1 MERAKAFIVDACLA
15 EGDKF
20 FHDIDDVGGAHD
32 AFYGFSVYHSFS
44 DFKKS
49 RGVPEEA
56 KFKYEVGGGLFWGAL
71 SALLRGLKSQQSRA
85 QAGALGTM
93 PPHPLR
99 PVGEK

>member
-49 RGVPEEA
+49 RGRARGGKNSNMRSRWGIVFGVPC
-56 KFKYEVGGGLFWGAL
+56 
-71 SALLRGLKSQQSRA
+71 
-85 QAGALGTM
+85 
-93 PPHPLR
+93 LR
-99 PVGEK
+99 PCAG

>member
-15 EGDKF
+15 ERDKF

-49 RGVPEEA
+49 RGRA
-56 KFKYEVGGGLFWGAL
+56 KGGKN
-71 SALLRGLKSQQSRA
+71 SNMK
-85 QAGALGTM
+85 
-93 PPHPLR
+93 
-99 PVGEK
+99 

>member
-44 DFKKS
+44 DFKNQ
-49 RGVPEEA
+49 
-56 KFKYEVGGGLFWGAL
+56 GACQGRQN
-71 SALLRGLKSQQSRA
+71 SNMK
-85 QAGALGTM
+85 
-93 PPHPLR
+93 
-99 PVGEK
+99 

>member
-49 RGVPEEA
+49 RGRAKGA
-56 KFKYEVGGGLFWGAL
+56 KFNYEVGGGLCE
-71 SALLRGLKSQQSRA
+71 KSLVCGPARA
-85 QAGALGTM
+85 ESPAS
-93 PPHPLR
+93 P
-99 PVGEK
+99 

>member
-1 MERAKAFIVDACLA
+1 MERAKAFIVDTCLA

-49 RGVPEEA
+49 RGVPAEA
-56 KFKYEVGGGLFWGAL
+56 KI
-71 SALLRGLKSQQSRA
+71 QI
-85 QAGALGTM
+85 
-93 PPHPLR
+93 
-99 PVGEK
+99 

>member
-44 DFKKS
+44 GFKKS
-49 RGVPEEA
+49 RGA
-56 KFKYEVGGGLFWGAL
+56 CQRRQKFKYE
-71 SALLRGLKSQQSRA
+71 K
-85 QAGALGTM
+85 
-93 PPHPLR
+93 
-99 PVGEK
+99 

>member
-1 MERAKAFIVDACLA
+1 MRVSAIRRLSFFVHKYKRIHGEAFAELLRRGNHEAGGLFVVERAKAFIVDACLA

-49 RGVPEEA
+49 RGRA
-56 KFKYEVGGGLFWGAL
+56 KGG
-71 SALLRGLKSQQSRA
+71 KIQI
-85 QAGALGTM
+85 
-93 PPHPLR
+93 
-99 PVGEK
+99 

>member
-49 RGVPEEA
+49 RGVPGEA
-56 KFKYEVGGGLFWGAL
+56 KFKYEVGGGLFLGCLVCDPARVEIPTIQSPGWRPGYHAPIPYAL
-71 SALLRGLKSQQSRA
+71 
-85 QAGALGTM
+85 
-93 PPHPLR
+93 
-99 PVGEK
+99 